1 MTDEMERAQFF
12 DYVRQYIEKDPD
24 AAAHVAGYAQ
34 AGLRAKLQQTMER
47 AADMEVAL
55 SVLAT
60 KRYKGA
66 DALVKQKLEKWEGKT
81 ALRWDWLTHN
91 VKWMAFS
98 PCILETCH
106 PSLAALQAKMAGQSG
121 FLDWRPSA
129 FRGWMAVKYGAVP
142 GYAAL
147 APCIPDSRRLCW

>member
-1 MTDEMERAQFF
+1 MANEMERAQFL
-12 DYVRQYIEKDPD
+12 DYVRRYIEQDPE
-24 AAAHVAGYAQ
+24 AAAYVADHAQ
-34 AGLRAKLQQTMER
+34 AGLRAALSKAYER

-91 VKWMAFS
+91 VEGKGDG
-98 PCILETCH
+98 
-106 PSLAALQAKMAGQSG
+106 QA
-121 FLDWRPSA
+121 
-129 FRGWMAVKYGAVP
+129 
-142 GYAAL
+142 
-147 APCIPDSRRLCW
+147 